1 MKEILYEVIEHS
13 GEVARRFV
21 DAEIALGD
29 GDLSASQAA
38 TKQGQIVFKSV
49 KKDSFAEILEEI
61 GGNVATLEYD
71 YPNNMELIKALS
83 IASSTA
89 GSLLAALDESDAA
102 VQNVLKK
109 KLASAV
115 NTAIEIYDVLY
126 EN

>member
-1 MKEILYEVIEHS
+1 MEEILYEVIEHS
-13 GEVARRFV
+13 GEAARRFV

-38 TKQGQIVFKSV
+38 TKQGQMVFRSI

-61 GGNVATLEYD
+61 GEAESLDYD
-71 YPNNMELIKALS
+71 YPNNMELIKALCV
-83 IASSTA
+83 ASSTA
-89 GSLLAALDESDAA
+89 GSLLAALEESDTA
-102 VQNVLKK
+102 VQNALKK

-115 NTAIEIYDVLY
+115 STAIEIFDALY

>member
-13 GEVARRFV
+13 GEAARRFV

-38 TKQGQIVFKSV
+38 TKQGQMVFRSI

-61 GGNVATLEYD
+61 GEAESLDYD
-71 YPNNMELIKALS
+71 YPNNMELIKALCV
-83 IASSTA
+83 ASSTA
-89 GSLLAALDESDAA
+89 GSLLAALEESDTA
-102 VQNVLKK
+102 VQNALKK

-115 NTAIEIYDVLY
+115 STAIEIFDALY

>member
-13 GEVARRFV
+13 GEAARRFV

-38 TKQGQIVFKSV
+38 TKQGQIVFKSI
-49 KKDSFAEILEEI
+49 KKDSFAEVLEEI
-61 GGNVATLEYD
+61 GGETESLEYD
-71 YPNNMELIKALS
+71 YPNNMELIKTLS

-89 GSLLAALDESDAA
+89 GSLLSALEESDAA
-102 VQNVLKK
+102 VQNALKK
-109 KLASAV
+109 KLASAIS
-115 NTAIEIYDVLY
+115 TAIEIYDALY